1 MADFAR
7 PMADLDSARLRSK
20 FEMSKN
26 GRLSLSSKRHRKEP
40 LPAPIGTFF
49 GDYIMVFGV
58 TAK

>member
-1 MADFAR
+1 MADLDR

-26 GRLSLSSKRHRKEP
+26 GRLFLSTKRHRQEP
-40 LPAPIGTFF
+40 LPAPNGLFLV
-49 GDYIMVFGV
+49 DCIMVFGV